1 MTQGIKRFV
10 IVAAIA
16 AVLVIT
22 GGTAAWAQC
31 PSSPSYSPDFS
42 NLTTQNCLTL
52 NGTAAFGSTAY
63 NQPQP
68 PETPNPAQPAP
79 SNVST
84 VLRVTPNTNYAT
96 GSAWFNTQQSV
107 AGAFTT
113 TFTFQLSGSTVT
125 PYGPADGFAFV
136 IQNSPAVNSQG
147 QPTALGP
154 DGCGMGFADG
164 SCATS
169 SGGIPNSL
177 AVDFKT
183 YNDGYPNPNNNSVS
197 IVSNQTG
204 PNCIDKACNIAY
216 NNSLPN
222 GINLADGF
230 VHTVTITYAP
240 PNSTCGPAGTSPCPT
255 IDVIL
260 DNNDLFPATG
270 ANPNP
275 VFFNLSTIGLA
286 SGSSCSMCLA
296 WVGFTAASGG
306 GDDYQDILSWTFTP
320 QAQSAVISQN
330 APTSLN
336 FPNAAGAN
344 EYAYTAQLTAPY
356 PTPEVQVQPI
366 LMTQAACD
374 ALVQTNF
381 WPARCFVYDSAEN
394 TGENMS
400 VLFSVTC
407 PTSPGGVCGN
417 GTNFDATLGTT
428 FNYMQ
433 SENPFFTYPGILG
446 LLNPF
451 PGWLKGGTGTT
462 PCTPIP
468 NTPLFQ
474 SNQIS
479 SFIIDK
485 GVTKGGS
492 GGGASCWV
500 ATYDTPGEIWPG
512 ITISSPKFTTY
523 KLNQTVTA
531 SYTCTNPAT
540 SQPLPP
546 TSSTGPYLTVDP
558 SLMGTKCKQSTGTQ
572 SCTYTPVTGPG
583 QAGGLACTGS
593 VDTSTKGLHV
603 FEVTAIDSGQNQ
615 NVDVVIYDVK

>member
-1 MTQGIKRFV
+1 
-10 IVAAIA
+10 
-16 AVLVIT
+16 
-22 GGTAAWAQC
+22 
-31 PSSPSYSPDFS
+31 
-42 NLTTQNCLTL
+42 
-52 NGTAAFGSTAY
+52 
-63 NQPQP
+63 
-68 PETPNPAQPAP
+68 
-79 SNVST
+79 
-84 VLRVTPNTNYAT
+84 
-96 GSAWFNTQQSV
+96 
-107 AGAFTT
+107 
-113 TFTFQLSGSTVT
+113 
-125 PYGPADGFAFV
+125 
-136 IQNSPAVNSQG
+136 
-147 QPTALGP
+147 
-154 DGCGMGFADG
+154 MGFADG
-164 SCATS
+164 SCTNS
-169 SGGIPNSL
+169 SGGITNSL

-197 IVSNQTG
+197 VVSNETG
-204 PNCIDKACNIAY
+204 PNCIDQACNIAY
-216 NNSLPN
+216 NNNLQTAGTVTTNGTTTVTWASGSFFNTSWTPGTGILINGAPFVIANVASTTSLTVTTVPPTFSTPAPYSVA
-222 GINLADGF
+222 ITLADGS
-230 VHTVTITYAP
+230 VHTATITYTP
-240 PNSTCGPAGTSPCPT
+240 STLSNCGPEGTSTCST

-270 ANPNP
+270 TNANP

-523 KLNQTVTA
+523 KQNQTVTA

-540 SQPLPP
+540 SQPL
-546 TSSTGPYLTVDP
+546 TSPTGPYLTVA
-558 SLMGTKCKQSTGTQ
+558 SCKQGTGTQ
-572 SCTYTPVTGPG
+572 TSCSTNANTGAISCTGTVPTSSR
-583 QAGGLACTGS
+583 GLQI
-593 VDTSTKGLHV
+593 
-603 FEVTAIDSGQNQ
+603 FEVTAVDSGQNQ